1 MRRDSGTQGIRK
13 VSDRNS
19 RYAPSAPQAEQEVI
33 LHKEFAR
40 ISIARRAVMSMR
52 SAASVAASLGQK
64 TLMTKALKSAAG
76 RRLSGSDIGLSLALA
91 TLAVSAPSAAH
102 AAEGWYGRADVGMS
116 IGGDADISSD
126 VPLGGDVSLDTAVL
140 GAAALGFAREDG
152 WRFELELSRREND
165 LDAAALLDPGGSVE
179 ATAILVNLY
188 RDFGEGRVVPYVG
201 LGLGLAEISL
211 EAAYTPPLNPAAVDD
226 ADMVFAYQVASG
238 AAVRLSPTIDLD
250 IGYRYFAA
258 PGFEGKGA
266 APPFISIP
274 VDADISQHALTVG
287 VRFEF

>member
-1 MRRDSGTQGIRK
+1 MPSMNNNCRK
-13 VSDRNS
+13 D
-19 RYAPSAPQAEQEVI
+19 
-33 LHKEFAR
+33 FAR
-40 ISIARRAVMSMR
+40 ISRARRSMISGERGTGVMKSR
-52 SAASVAASLGQK
+52 
-64 TLMTKALKSAAG
+64 KSASG
-76 RRLSGSDIGLSLALA
+76 RGRLGPDGVLTLALTA
-91 TLAVSAPSAAH
+91 ITLSTTGV
-102 AAEGWYGRADVGMS
+102 AEAGDGWYGRADVGIS

-126 VPLGGDVSLDTAVL
+126 VPLGGNASLDAAAL

-179 ATAILVNLY
+179 ATAILVSLY

-201 LGLGLAEISL
+201 LGLGLAEINL

-226 ADMVFAYQVASG
+226 ADMVFAYQVAGG

-266 APPFISIP
+266 APPFTSIP
-274 VDADISQHALTVG
+274 VDADVSQHALTVG